1 MIIIIIDITNEII
14 TRLKNDLSSV
24 VVLNSYQNT
33 TAKFPTIV
41 VEEVN
46 NKVMSSTRDS
56 SGFNH
61 SIVSLRINIFT
72 TGNKKVSDSKSLRN
86 TIDDMLSGEYGMYRV
101 NAQQVTN
108 YLDDDI
114 YRYVIDYNFT
124 IDKNKVI
131 WR

>member
-24 VVLNSYQNT
+24 AVLNSYQNT

>member
-24 VVLNSYQNT
+24 AILNSYQNT

-131 WR
+131 WV

>member
-24 VVLNSYQNT
+24 AILNSYQNT

-86 TIDDMLSGEYGMYRV
+86 TIDDILSGEYGMYRV